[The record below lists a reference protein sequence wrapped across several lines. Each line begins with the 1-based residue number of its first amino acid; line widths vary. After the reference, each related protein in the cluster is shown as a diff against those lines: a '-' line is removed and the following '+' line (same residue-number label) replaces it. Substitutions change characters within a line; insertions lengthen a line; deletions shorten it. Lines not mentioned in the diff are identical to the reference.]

1 MAAWW
6 QCRAFTDELR
16 AGEHEQRTTSM
27 TALQDWLSNRP
38 VDPRSLKAL
47 ICEAIRGLSTD
58 EPEPLPE
65 PTLMGR
71 GLERC

>member
-1 MAAWW
+1 
-6 QCRAFTDELR
+6 
-16 AGEHEQRTTSM
+16 M

-38 VDPRSLKAL
+38 MDPRNIRAM
-47 ICEAIRGLSTD
+47 ICDAIRGLSTD
-58 EPEPLPE
+58 EPESLSE

>member
-1 MAAWW
+1 
-6 QCRAFTDELR
+6 
-16 AGEHEQRTTSM
+16 M
-27 TALQDWLSNRP
+27 TALQDWLSDRP
-38 VDPRSLKAL
+38 IDPRSIKTM
-47 ICEAIRGLSTD
+47 IWDAIKGFSGD